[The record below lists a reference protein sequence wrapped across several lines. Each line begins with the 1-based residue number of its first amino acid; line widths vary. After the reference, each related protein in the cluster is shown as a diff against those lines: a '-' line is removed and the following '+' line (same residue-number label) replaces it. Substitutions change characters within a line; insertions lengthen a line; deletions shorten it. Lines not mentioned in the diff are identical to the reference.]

1 MKASILAELT
11 IFRERNMKPNFSK
24 LASENGIDRRT
35 VKKYYENPNPVRK
48 RREHHSYLEKHDP
61 VIRDKVSIPGMT
73 YAGIR
78 GYLVHELGIQCT
90 YQALTWYC
98 RKKEYHLVGSVKGPH
113 VRYETDPGHQ
123 VQVDWKED
131 LRLRCRN
138 GNTICFNVYSATL
151 GFSRKHIFIY
161 SPTKTEQDFLRCT
174 NEMLLR
180 YGGATAEIL
189 TDNMSAIVSVSEQG
203 KGEQR
208 RKHQNIMQ
216 WESDSG
222 IRIRLCKPRSPE
234 TKGKDESANRFVNR
248 LLAYDGAIDSED
260 DIRKAITNIQ
270 NDANDKT
277 NNEIGMS
284 PEALFQLRE
293 KQALRPLP
301 NMSLLAS
308 YIDGGMTQKVPN
320 TLLVPFQKQQYSV
333 PPDYLGKR
341 VRILRNGNTIEIYY
355 NKVRI
360 ACHTYVEE
368 KRINYRKEDYIG
380 GLSAAMGDAG
390 TDLER
395 IAEENLRR
403 FEKR

>member
-1 MKASILAELT
+1 
-11 IFRERNMKPNFSK
+11 
-24 LASENGIDRRT
+24 
-35 VKKYYENPNPVRK
+35 
-48 RREHHSYLEKHDP
+48 
-61 VIRDKVSIPGMT
+61 
-73 YAGIR
+73 
-78 GYLVHELGIQCT
+78 
-90 YQALTWYC
+90 
-98 RKKEYHLVGSVKGPH
+98 
-113 VRYETDPGHQ
+113 
-123 VQVDWKED
+123 
-131 LRLRCRN
+131 
-138 GNTICFNVYSATL
+138 
-151 GFSRKHIFIY
+151 
-161 SPTKTEQDFLRCT
+161 
-174 NEMLLR
+174 MLLR

-203 KGEQR
+203 KGEKR

-222 IRIRLCKPRSPE
+222 IHIRLCKPRSPE
-234 TKGKDESANRFVNR
+234 TKGKDESANRFINR

-301 NMSLLAS
+301 NMSLLTS

-355 NKVRI
+355 NKVII
-360 ACHTYVEE
+360 ACHTYVEG

-380 GLSAAMGDAG
+380 GLSAAMGDTGA
-390 TDLER
+390 DLER
-395 IAEENLRR
+395 MAEENLRR
-403 FEKR
+403 LENR